1 LIGIRLKS
9 PLTKYWEK
17 EYNYLN
23 RQRIY
28 EKKRIYSLFQDLKA
42 SQKGGL
48 LCLQIIMN
56 QTQDLIALEKKLFA
70 KEEKLDREKQE
81 LEKEKQELSRKKE
94 EYSAKLQRVAGLTSE
109 EAKAE
114 LLKETEHKEAQAIAR
129 IIKEKEEDAR
139 RTATKKSQEILLDS
153 MRHGALD
160 YIAEY
165 TVSTIKIS
173 DEEIKGRII
182 GKEGRNI
189 RAFEQTTGVDV
200 DLDEEGIIRLS
211 CFDSVRREIARLS
224 LEKLLKDTR
233 IQPFRI
239 EEVVNQTKQE
249 VERVML
255 EEGEKIAHEVGVFNL
270 PVGLLSILGR
280 FKFRTS
286 YGQNLIVHTLEETK
300 IGIHIASEIGAD
312 VNIVRLG
319 CLFHD
324 IGKVVEGEGSHVK
337 LGVELLKK
345 FNIPEKIINC
355 VAEHHEDKPFSSM
368 ESVIVSIADSISGA
382 RPGARFK
389 DIEEYVK
396 RLKDMEEIAKRY
408 DGVDDA
414 YAFEAGR
421 ELRVII
427 NPGRLDDAQ
436 TLITANKIREEVSR
450 SLAVPGEVKVTAI
463 REFRAVSSEA
473 A

>member
-1 LIGIRLKS
+1 MDSQNQSIIGLERK
-9 PLTKYWEK
+9 
-17 EYNYLN
+17 
-23 RQRIY
+23 
-28 EKKRIYSLFQDLKA
+28 
-42 SQKGGL
+42 L
-48 LCLQIIMN
+48 L
-56 QTQDLIALEKKLFA
+56 E
-70 KEEKLDREKQE
+70 KEEKLDREREQI
-81 LEKEKQELSRKKE
+81 EKEKVALAGKKE
-94 EYSAKLQRVAGLTSE
+94 EYSIKLQKASGLTAE
-109 EAKAE
+109 EAKRE
-114 LLKETEHKEAQAIAR
+114 LLKETEVKETQAIAR
-129 IIKEKEEDAR
+129 IIKEKEEDAK
-139 RTATKKSQEILLDS
+139 RTAAKKAQEILLDS

-165 TVSTIKIS
+165 TVTTVKIP
-173 DEEIKGRII
+173 DEEVKGRII

-189 RAFEQTTGVDV
+189 RAFEQATGVDV

-211 CFDSVRREIARLS
+211 CFDSVRRETAKRA

-239 EEVVNQTKQE
+239 EEIVNQTKQE
-249 VERVML
+249 LEKVMF

-270 PVGLLSILGR
+270 PIELMSILGR

-286 YGQNLIVHTLEETK
+286 YGQNLIVHTLEDVK
-300 IGIHIASEIGAD
+300 IGVHIASEIGAD

-337 LGVELLKK
+337 LGVELLKR

-355 VAEHHEDKPFSSM
+355 VAEHHEDKPFSSV
-368 ESVIVSIADSISGA
+368 ESVVVHIADSISGA
-382 RPGARFK
+382 RPGARFE
-389 DIEEYVK
+389 DIEGYSK
-396 RLKDMEEIAKRY
+396 RLKDMEEIAKKY
-408 DGVDDA
+408 EGVDDA

-427 NPGRLDDAQ
+427 NPGRLNDDE
-436 TLITANKIREEVSR
+436 TTVIANKIREEVSR

-463 REFRAVSSEA
+463 REFRAISSETQ
-473 A
+473 

>member
-1 LIGIRLKS
+1 MNSQNQDIIG
-9 PLTKYWEK
+9 
-17 EYNYLN
+17 
-23 RQRIY
+23 
-28 EKKRIYSLFQDLKA
+28 
-42 SQKGGL
+42 
-48 LCLQIIMN
+48 
-56 QTQDLIALEKKLFA
+56 LEKKLLER
-70 KEEKLDREKQE
+70 EEKLDSERQRIEREKE
-81 LEKEKQELSRKKE
+81 ELSKKKE
-94 EYSAKLQRVAGLTSE
+94 EYSEKLQKVSGLTAE
-109 EAKAE
+109 EAKTE
-114 LLKETEHKEAQAIAR
+114 LIRETEAKETQIIAR
-129 IIKEKEEDAR
+129 IIKEKEEDAK
-139 RTATKKSQEILLDS
+139 RTAAKKSQEILLDS
-153 MRHGALD
+153 MKHGALD
-160 YIAEY
+160 FIAEY
-165 TVSTIKIS
+165 TVSTVKIE

-189 RAFEQTTGVDV
+189 RVFEQATGADV

-211 CFDSVRREIARLS
+211 CFDSVRREIAKRA

-239 EEVVNQTKQE
+239 EEIVNQTKQE
-249 VERVML
+249 VEKVML
-255 EEGEKIAHEVGVFNL
+255 EEGEKIAHTAGVFNL
-270 PVGLLSILGR
+270 PVELMAILGR

-300 IGIHIASEIGAD
+300 IGMHIASEIGAD

-368 ESVIVSIADSISGA
+368 ESVIVSIADQISGA
-382 RPGARFK
+382 RPGARFE
-389 DIEEYVK
+389 DIEGYTK
-396 RLKDMEEIAKRY
+396 RLRDMEGIAKKY
-408 DGVDDA
+408 EGVDDA

-436 TLITANKIREEVSR
+436 TTITANKIREEVSH

-463 REFRAVSSEA
+463 REFRAVSSETSV
-473 A
+473 

>member
-1 LIGIRLKS
+1 
-9 PLTKYWEK
+9 
-17 EYNYLN
+17 
-23 RQRIY
+23 
-28 EKKRIYSLFQDLKA
+28 
-42 SQKGGL
+42 
-48 LCLQIIMN
+48 MN
-56 QTQDLIALEKKLFA
+56 QNQDIIGLEKKLLE
-70 KEEKLDREKQE
+70 KEEKLERERQQIEREKG
-81 LEKEKQELSRKKE
+81 ELSKKRE
-94 EYSAKLQRVAGLTSE
+94 EYSEKLQKVSGLTRE
-109 EAKAE
+109 EAKKE
-114 LLKETEHKEAQAIAR
+114 LLKETEARETQTIAR
-129 IIKEKEEDAR
+129 IIKEKEENAK
-139 RTATKKSQEILLDS
+139 RTAAKKSQEILLDS

-165 TVSTIKIS
+165 TVSTVKVE

-189 RAFEQTTGVDV
+189 RAFEQATGVDV

-211 CFDSVRREIARLS
+211 CFDSVRRETAKRA

-239 EEVVNQTKQE
+239 EEIVNQTKQE
-249 VERVML
+249 VEKVML

-270 PVGLLSILGR
+270 PVELMAILGR

-312 VNIVRLG
+312 VDIVRLG

-345 FNIPEKIINC
+345 FNIPEKIVNC
-355 VAEHHEDKPFSSM
+355 VAEHHEDKPFSSV
-368 ESVIVSIADSISGA
+368 ESVIVHIADSISGA
-382 RPGARFK
+382 RPGARFE
-389 DIEEYVK
+389 DIEGYAK
-396 RLKDMEEIAKRY
+396 RLRDMEEIAKKY
-408 DGVDDA
+408 EGVDDA

-436 TLITANKIREEVSR
+436 TTITANKIREEVSR

-463 REFRAVSSEA
+463 REFRAVSSETA
-473 A
+473 